1 MSPGV
6 NFTNPLAQSAKV
18 LAQSVSPTK
27 LYPTLPVNTT
37 IILVNL
43 LAQKQ
48 LDVDEID
55 PWSQEALAA
64 VYALIL
70 LARHT
75 ALIINQKSWM

>member
-1 MSPGV
+1 MKLSPGV
-6 NFTNPLAQSAKV
+6 NFTNL

-27 LYPTLPVNTT
+27 LHPTLPVNTT

-55 PWSQEALAA
+55 PWSQEALSP

-75 ALIINQKSWM
+75 TWIINQKSWM